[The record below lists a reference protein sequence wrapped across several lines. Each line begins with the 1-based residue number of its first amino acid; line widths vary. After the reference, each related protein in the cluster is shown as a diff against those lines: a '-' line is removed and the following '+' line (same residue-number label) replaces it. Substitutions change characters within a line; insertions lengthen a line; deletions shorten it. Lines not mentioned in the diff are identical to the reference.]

1 MTTESVCLEN
11 RSVSLHEHGRN
22 YGIDLLRILSM
33 IMIVTLHVL
42 RQGGILEVL
51 DTGTVK
57 YFTAW
62 TLESLSLCAV
72 NIYALISGFVGVSS
86 GSARFYKILSMW
98 IQVEFYCIISTVI
111 LYCTKTDTFDF
122 AELINRLAPVS
133 TNRYWYFTAYF
144 IMFFFTPVFNK
155 LLQSL
160 HERQMKYLFG
170 IIFIFASLWPTVWQ
184 ADIMKLNNGYSFLW
198 LSLLYLLGGCVRK
211 LGLYKRV
218 NMRLMVVLYFVLTL
232 SGMAFMAGAEEWN
245 WPVAEN
251 NLLSYYAF
259 NILLAS
265 VCLLLAGAKTK
276 IKRQAPVNIIR
287 ALAPLTFGVYI
298 IHTSEYVWDHVLKVA
313 FGFFPS
319 MSAPVLVLAV
329 IATALAIY
337 LACSLIEW
345 LRMTLFK
352 WLKVD
357 PFTEWIEQKAR
368 NVLDQKIFKKESG
381 I

>member
-198 LSLLYLLGGCVRK
+198 LSLLYLLG
-211 LGLYKRV
+211 
-218 NMRLMVVLYFVLTL
+218 
-232 SGMAFMAGAEEWN
+232 
-245 WPVAEN
+245 
-251 NLLSYYAF
+251 
-259 NILLAS
+259 
-265 VCLLLAGAKTK
+265 
-276 IKRQAPVNIIR
+276 
-287 ALAPLTFGVYI
+287 
-298 IHTSEYVWDHVLKVA
+298 
-313 FGFFPS
+313 
-319 MSAPVLVLAV
+319 
-329 IATALAIY
+329 
-337 LACSLIEW
+337 
-345 LRMTLFK
+345 
-352 WLKVD
+352 
-357 PFTEWIEQKAR
+357 
-368 NVLDQKIFKKESG
+368 
-381 I
+381 